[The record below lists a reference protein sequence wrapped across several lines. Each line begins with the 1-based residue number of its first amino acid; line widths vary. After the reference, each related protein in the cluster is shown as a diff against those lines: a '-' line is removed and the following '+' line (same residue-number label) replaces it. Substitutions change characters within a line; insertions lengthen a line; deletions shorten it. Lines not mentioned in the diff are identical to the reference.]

1 MKHMR
6 LLFLSS
12 YIFWPILRENVLEN
26 IYGLQACADVYQHV
40 GGEAFLHA
48 DLGKLNLF
56 IFPGSNST
64 SRREILFPSNQV
76 GLKCLYQNNIWRF

>member
-6 LLFLSS
+6 SLFLSS
-12 YIFWPILRENVLEN
+12 YIFWPILRANVLEN
-26 IYGLQACADVYQHV
+26 IYGLQACANVYHHV
-40 GGEAFLHA
+40 GGEFFLHA
-48 DLGKLNLF
+48 GLGKLNLF
-56 IFPGSNST
+56 IFPGSNIT